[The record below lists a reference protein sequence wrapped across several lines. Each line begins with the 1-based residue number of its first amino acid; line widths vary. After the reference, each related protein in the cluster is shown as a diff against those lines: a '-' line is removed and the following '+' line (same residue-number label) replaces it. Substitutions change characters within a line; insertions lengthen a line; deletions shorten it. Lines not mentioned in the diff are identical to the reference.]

1 MMSVMVYPMRLK
13 EELLWVMMVVVKV
26 KDDEVL
32 NIPLLKGLYGS
43 ILILS
48 VYLNLIVMY
57 DRHYTLP

>member
-1 MMSVMVYPMRLK
+1 MRLK

-32 NIPLLKGLYGS
+32 NIALLKGLHGS

>member
-1 MMSVMVYPMRLK
+1 MRLK